1 MLSIRAGLACLIALF
16 GASLPSAAQTPP
28 PPPPSQ
34 QQPPQEPTTTVVG
47 ADGRMV
53 SLIFLRADA
62 ENVTRRIY
70 DALLDREP
78 SAQEHDESVA
88 ELQRGRLP
96 QQLAVIVQTSEFTAR
111 VGGLAVG
118 EVLNQIFRGMLDR
131 APTAA
136 ETKTY
141 LPQVQAK
148 QYVPAML
155 KLVTSDS
162 FRKQVAQDRA
172 LSGTA
177 AATKP
182 ATPSPAV
189 PERPGAKP
197 GMTAPNPA
205 PATAPPAT
213 SVAVPPPPPVPVVPT
228 GSATEPPGVPDPAR
242 APDPA
247 RPPPRPA
254 PFPTARDSPV
264 SVPPA
269 TRPALTPEWTQIL
282 DCQANVVEQL
292 RSNPPRHVQVRF
304 DAPEIS
310 ASTVRGTATDM
321 LDDGRRLKYTC
332 TGGGATFAYFDGRPR
347 RASADTDFSNDA
359 VKACHVAVISTLK
372 RDRRGGPVSFETA
385 GMMPTDSVLFV
396 RGAGEDASN
405 PGQPQPFTY
414 QCQWNGAAIVGAT
427 FTLVS
432 R

>member
-1 MLSIRAGLACLIALF
+1 
-16 GASLPSAAQTPP
+16 
-28 PPPPSQ
+28 
-34 QQPPQEPTTTVVG
+34 
-47 ADGRMV
+47 MV

-62 ENVTRRIY
+62 VNVTRRIY

-96 QQLAVIVQTSEFTAR
+96 QQLAVIVQTSEFTGR
-111 VGGLAVG
+111 VGGLAAG
-118 EVLNQIFRGMLDR
+118 EVLDQIFLGMLDR
-131 APTAA
+131 APAAA

-177 AATKP
+177 APKP
-182 ATPSPAV
+182 GTPTPAV
-189 PERPGAKP
+189 PERLGAKP
-197 GMTAPNPA
+197 GMTAPNPT
-205 PATAPPAT
+205 PATAPPGT
-213 SVAVPPPPPVPVVPT
+213 SVAVPPPPPVPVLPT
-228 GSATEPPGVPDPAR
+228 GSAAEPPRVPEPAR
-242 APDPA
+242 VPEAA

-254 PFPTARDSPV
+254 PFPTARDSTV

-282 DCQANVVEQL
+282 DCQANVVDQL

-332 TGGGATFAYFDGRPR
+332 TGGGATFAYFDGRPK

-359 VKACHVAVISTLK
+359 VKACHVAVISVLK

-396 RGAGEDASN
+396 RGAGEDASK

>member
-1 MLSIRAGLACLIALF
+1 MLSIRAGLACLVVAV
-16 GASLPSAAQTPP
+16 GATSSAAQTPP

-34 QQPPQEPTTTVVG
+34 QPPPQEPTTTVVG

-78 SAQEHDESVA
+78 RAPEHDEWVA

-96 QQLAVIVQTSEFTAR
+96 QQLAVIVQTSEFTGR
-111 VGGLAVG
+111 VGGLAAG

-141 LPQVQAK
+141 LPQVQTK

-155 KLVTSDS
+155 KLVTSDG

-172 LSGTA
+172 LSGPP
-177 AATKP
+177 ATKP
-182 ATPSPAV
+182 GTPSPAV

-197 GMTAPNPA
+197 GMAAPT

-213 SVAVPPPPPVPVVPT
+213 SVAVPPPPPVPVLPT
-228 GSATEPPGVPDPAR
+228 GSAAEPAR
-242 APDPA
+242 VPEPAKVPEPA
-247 RPPPRPA
+247 RPAPRPA
-254 PFPTARDSPV
+254 PFPTARDSTV

-282 DCQANVVEQL
+282 DCQANVVDQL

-321 LDDGRRLKYTC
+321 LDDRRLKYTC

-359 VKACHVAVISTLK
+359 VKACHGAVISALK

-396 RGAGEDASN
+396 RGAGEDASS